1 MKIIYDYKIYHS
13 GFVRLILDLF
23 LTTKPKIVVMLV
35 LTLIVGMC
43 LSDNMTAIPLDTFL
57 KTILGFFCIA
67 SSAASINHLIDYNY
81 DKLMSRTLNRPLV
94 KGTVTRK
101 SLFTFNFIL
110 VFSGTITLLSVNLIT
125 TFLSLFGFLGY
136 TIIYSKWLKH
146 KTHQNI
152 VIGGLS
158 GAIPPLVGWTAV
170 TNDIHPYSLLLVM
183 IIFLWTPPHFWPLAI
198 FRRSEYQL
206 AGIPMLPVTHGNKF
220 TSNMIIFYTI
230 MLFCGI
236 LFTWVVGMT
245 GQLFII
251 FGSILSLIFLIF
263 SILLRINTS
272 FILAKITF
280 IYSIIYLFCIFAL
293 LFLDKFLQ

>member
-1 MKIIYDYKIYHS
+1 MD
-13 GFVRLILDLF
+13 
-23 LTTKPKIVVMLV
+23 
-35 LTLIVGMC
+35 
-43 LSDNMTAIPLDTFL
+43 
-57 KTILGFFCIA
+57 
-67 SSAASINHLIDYNY
+67 
-81 DKLMSRTLNRPLV
+81 
-94 KGTVTRK
+94 
-101 SLFTFNFIL
+101 
-110 VFSGTITLLSVNLIT
+110 
-125 TFLSLFGFLGY
+125 
-136 TIIYSKWLKH
+136 
-146 KTHQNI
+146 
-152 VIGGLS
+152 
-158 GAIPPLVGWTAV
+158 
-170 TNDIHPYSLLLVM
+170 
-183 IIFLWTPPHFWPLAI
+183 PPHFWPLAI